1 MTENRTRPAV
11 SKLGVLAAGMGLA
24 LVTLVMVT
32 PDSTAG
38 GPPIRAGSAVSEWG
52 VPAEE
57 NAPATYSTVE
67 SPNDGE
73 APVFVVAPTGTGEQ
87 STTAASADPVITE
100 SAIVDPVVA
109 AAAGA
114 PASPQLSIAI
124 DNGRKSATSGDTLDY
139 VITVQNLGTA
149 DVDGLLIAQS
159 LPSGLDFGTADAGG
173 TADASDITWNL
184 DLKASTTATFHTTM
198 TVTATPAEL
207 LRLASVV
214 CASSSAGGPPIVCA
228 AHSDQLPAG
237 AAAEAAAS
245 ALAGDATS
253 PASGISSWWYLGGGI
268 GLVVVVA
275 ALAVLLVRRRGATP
289 TEGS

>member
-1 MTENRTRPAV
+1 MQNRTRPAV
-11 SKLGVLAAGMGLA
+11 SKLCALGAGMGLA
-24 LVTLVMVT
+24 LATLVMVT
-32 PDSTAG
+32 PESAAG
-38 GPPIRAGSAVSEWG
+38 EPSIAAGSALSEWG

-57 NAPATYSTVE
+57 NSPSVDSTVE
-67 SPNDGE
+67 TPSGSE
-73 APVFVVAPTGTGEQ
+73 ASVFVVAPTGTSEQ
-87 STTAASADPVITE
+87 STTAASADPAITE
-100 SAIVDPVVA
+100 SAIADPVVA
-109 AAAGA
+109 AVGQA
-114 PASPQLSIAI
+114 PVSPQLSIAI
-124 DNGRKSATSGDTLDY
+124 DNGRTSTTIGDILDY

-149 DVDGLLIAQS
+149 DVDGLFIAQS
-159 LPSGLDFGTADAGG
+159 VPSGLDFGTADAGG

-214 CASSSAGGPPIVCA
+214 CASSSADGPPIVCA

-237 AAAEAAAS
+237 AAAEAAAT
-245 ALAGDATS
+245 ALAGDATT

-275 ALAVLLVRRRGATP
+275 ALAVLLVRRRAASP
-289 TEGS
+289 TEGA

>member
-1 MTENRTRPAV
+1 
-11 SKLGVLAAGMGLA
+11 
-24 LVTLVMVT
+24 
-32 PDSTAG
+32 
-38 GPPIRAGSAVSEWG
+38 
-52 VPAEE
+52 
-57 NAPATYSTVE
+57 
-67 SPNDGE
+67 
-73 APVFVVAPTGTGEQ
+73 VVAPTGTGEQ

-173 TADASDITWNL
+173 TADASEVTWNL
-184 DLKASTTATFHTTM
+184 DLKATTTATFHTTM

-214 CASSSAGGPPIVCA
+214 CASASADGPPIVCA

-237 AAAEAAAS
+237 AAAEAAAAT
-245 ALAGDATS
+245 ALAGDATT

-268 GLVVVVA
+268 GVVVVVA
-275 ALAVLLVRRRGATP
+275 ALAVLLVRRRVASP
-289 TEGS
+289 TEGT

>member
-1 MTENRTRPAV
+1 MQNRTRPAV
-11 SKLGVLAAGMGLA
+11 SKLCALGAGMGLA
-24 LVTLVMVT
+24 LATLVMVT
-32 PDSTAG
+32 PESAAG
-38 GPPIRAGSAVSEWG
+38 EPSIAAGSALSEWG

-57 NAPATYSTVE
+57 NSPSVDST
-67 SPNDGE
+67 GE
-73 APVFVVAPTGTGEQ
+73 TPSGSEASVFVVAPTGISEQ
-87 STTAASADPVITE
+87 STTAVSADPAITE
-100 SAIVDPVVA
+100 SAIADPVVA
-109 AAAGA
+109 AAGEA

-124 DNGRKSATSGDTLDY
+124 DNGKKSTTIGDTLDY

-173 TADASDITWNL
+173 TADASEVTWNL
-184 DLKASTTATFHTTM
+184 DLKATTTATFHTTM

-214 CASSSAGGPPIVCA
+214 CANSSADGSPIVCA

-245 ALAGDATS
+245 ALAGDATT

-268 GLVVVVA
+268 GVVVVVA
-275 ALAVLLVRRRGATP
+275 ALAVLLVRRRVASP
-289 TEGS
+289 TEGT